1 MIKNLPGDI
10 SGGPVVKLLPSNAEG
25 MSSIPGQGVK
35 IPYASWPKKQ
45 NIKQKQYCNKF
56 SKDLK
61 KRERKSICN
70 AGDPGSI
77 PGSGRYSGVG
87 NVNPL

>member
-61 KRERKSICN
+61 KRERENLS
-70 AGDPGSI
+70 AMQETQVLSLDQEDT
-77 PGSGRYSGVG
+77 
-87 NVNPL
+87 LE